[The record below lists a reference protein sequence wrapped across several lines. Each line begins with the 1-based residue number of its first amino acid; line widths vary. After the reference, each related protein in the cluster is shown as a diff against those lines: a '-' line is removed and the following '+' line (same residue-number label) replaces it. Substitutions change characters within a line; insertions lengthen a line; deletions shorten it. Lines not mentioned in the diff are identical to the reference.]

1 MSICMME
8 VMDNSKKISV
18 ILNGEKVKIPYGI
31 SIVELLS
38 IYKIGPRRV
47 AVELNLNIVENDN
60 YTSTFIKDG
69 DKLEIIGFVGGGA
82 R

>member
-1 MSICMME
+1 M
-8 VMDNSKKISV
+8 VDRKIS
-18 ILNGEKVKIPYGI
+18 ISLNGEKVEVSRGI
-31 SIVELLS
+31 SLIKLLS
-38 IYKIGPRRV
+38 TYKIDPRRV

-69 DKLEIIGFVGGGA
+69 DKLEIIGFIGGGA